1 MKKKYQIFID
11 LFLQA
16 FKKYK
21 YQMII
26 LVILGFLGGIFEGI
40 GVNAFIPLLSSFFGD
55 AVGGTDFISQTLEK
69 GFSFVGVPFTLI
81 YLLAFISILFLLK
94 AVVLLIFNYIKIRI
108 RAGYER
114 EIRSDL
120 FRGTLKST
128 WPYLLTQRSGN
139 LETVLITDVRQSAKL
154 FSSIAET
161 IMVFTSLI
169 MYIVVAV
176 NISWQIT
183 VITLG
188 IGLLI
193 FISFKPLVYRTRQ
206 LSHEGSLMNKTVANT
221 VSESIFGMKVVKSMK
236 AEDSIVK
243 RANEHFDSLKD
254 FQIRTAMLGTFS
266 TIFIQPI
273 SVIFIAV
280 IFAGS
285 VYVLPV
291 FNLAVLLATVYLV
304 QRIFSYIQMLQSN
317 YHNVNNLFPYLHET
331 IRYRQRALENQEQDK
346 GELSF
351 EFKDTLKFNDVVF
364 SYKEKIDILKN
375 VNLSVK
381 KGEMVGIIGLSGAG
395 KTTLFDLL
403 LRLFTP
409 NSGYITLDGED
420 IYSIKMNDWREHVGY
435 ISQDIFLTND
445 TIANNIRFYRD
456 SISEDDIVDAAK
468 KANIYDFIKTLPDG
482 LNTIVGERGIQ
493 LSVGQRQRVAIAR
506 VLVKKPSILLL
517 DEATSA
523 LDNESEMQVQKV
535 IEKLKGDTTI
545 LVIAHRLSTIIN
557 SDKLL
562 VIEDGKISEKGSPKE
577 LLKDK
582 ESYFYKMY
590 NIRK

>member
-11 LFLQA
+11 LFLRA
-16 FKKYK
+16 FRKYK
-21 YQMII
+21 FQVII
-26 LVILGFLGGIFEGI
+26 LTGLGFLSGIIEGV
-40 GVNAFIPLLSSFFGD
+40 GVNAFIPLLSSFFGNP
-55 AVGGTDFISQTLEK
+55 AGEVDFISRTLEK
-69 GFSFVGVPFTLI
+69 AFTFAGIPFTLV
-81 YLLAFISILFLLK
+81 YLLIFISVSFLLK
-94 AVVLLIFNYIKIRI
+94 AVVLLIFNYIKIKI
-108 RAGYER
+108 RADYER
-114 EIRSDL
+114 EMRSDL
-120 FRGTLKST
+120 FGGTLKSK
-128 WPYLLTQRSGN
+128 WSYLLKQRSGN

-161 IMVFTSLI
+161 IMIFTALT
-169 MYIVVAV
+169 MYVVVAI

-183 VITLG
+183 IVTLG
-188 IGLLI
+188 IGVLI
-193 FISFKPLVYRTRQ
+193 FILFKPLVYRTRQ
-206 LSHEGSLMNKTVANT
+206 LSHKGSLMNKTVANT

-236 AEDSIVK
+236 AENAIVK
-243 RANEHFDSLKD
+243 RANKHFDSLKD
-254 FQIRTAMLGTFS
+254 FQIRTSMLGAFS
-266 TIFIQPI
+266 TVFIQPI

-280 IFAGS
+280 VFAGS
-285 VYVLPV
+285 VHIIPA
-291 FNLAVLLATVYLV
+291 FNFAVLLAVVYLI
-304 QRIFSYIQMLQSN
+304 QRIFSYIQILQSN
-317 YHNVNNLFPYLHET
+317 YHTVNNLFPYLYET
-331 IRYRQRALENQEQDK
+331 MKYRQKALENQERDK
-346 GELSF
+346 GELPF
-351 EFKDTLKFNDVVF
+351 EFKDAIEFKDVVF
-364 SYKEKIDILKN
+364 SYEEKRGVLKD
-375 VNLSVK
+375 VNLSIK

-409 NSGYITLDGED
+409 DSGSIMLDDKD
-420 IYSIKMNDWREHVGY
+420 IHSIKMGDWRENVGY

-445 TIANNIRFYRD
+445 TIANNIKFYRD
-456 SISEDDIVDAAK
+456 SINKEDIIDAAK

-482 LNTIVGERGIQ
+482 FNTIVGERGIQ

-506 VLVKKPSILLL
+506 VLVKQPSILLL

-535 IEKLKGDTTI
+535 IEELKGDTTI
-545 LVIAHRLSTIIN
+545 LVIAHRLSTITN

-562 VIEDGKISEKGSPKE
+562 VIENGVISEKGSPKE